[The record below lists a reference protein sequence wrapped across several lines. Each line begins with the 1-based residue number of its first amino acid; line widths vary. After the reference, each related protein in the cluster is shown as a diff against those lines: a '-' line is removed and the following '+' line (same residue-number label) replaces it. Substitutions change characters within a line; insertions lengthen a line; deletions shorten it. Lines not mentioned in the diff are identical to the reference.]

1 MEAMVANIF
10 GNSDF
15 LSLAAPSRPLLLVL
29 LSGNFSKSCPSTG
42 ETEEIFLSNFLGLCI
57 SDFCLLGDDLL
68 AALALRVSAL

>member
-10 GNSDF
+10 GNSD
-15 LSLAAPSRPLLLVL
+15 LPVSSELLVL

-68 AALALRVSAL
+68 AAALALRVSAL

>member
-1 MEAMVANIF
+1 MVANIF

-15 LSLAAPSRPLLLVL
+15 LSLAAAPSRPLLLVL

-57 SDFCLLGDDLL
+57 SDFCLLGDDL